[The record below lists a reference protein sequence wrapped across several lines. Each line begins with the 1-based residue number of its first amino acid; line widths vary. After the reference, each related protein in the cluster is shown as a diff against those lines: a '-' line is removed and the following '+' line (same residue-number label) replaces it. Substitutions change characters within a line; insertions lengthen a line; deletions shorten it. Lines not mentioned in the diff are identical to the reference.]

1 MAKGKCLPK
10 PLGAESCEEAL
21 FDADDVD
28 EGKDRYWEQR
38 SPVPHRL
45 ARFSEAAT
53 PGTLD
58 QVWQPRLL
66 GQPAAPD
73 GVYEPNPAKP
83 LTALLNAYVVPQGTH
98 TFVNGEPCQSFDHGT
113 YLTNLTARFFMT
125 SGSDLYYLSHPSSHH
140 CLEGDV
146 AACGYLTPP

>member
-1 MAKGKCLPK
+1 
-10 PLGAESCEEAL
+10 
-21 FDADDVD
+21 
-28 EGKDRYWEQR
+28 
-38 SPVPHRL
+38 VPHRL

-58 QVWQPRLL
+58 EVWQPRLL

-73 GVYEPNPAKP
+73 GAYQPDPARP

-98 TFVNGEPCQSFDHGT
+98 TFVNGEPCQGFDHGT

-125 SGSDLYYLSHPSSHH
+125 GGSDLYYLSHPSSHH
-140 CLEGDV
+140 CLENNLP
-146 AACGYLTPP
+146 ACGYLKLPPPP